1 MTRDL
6 QGGAERLPALPDDD
20 DELSPEL
27 ALVDPD
33 VAERARV
40 ALPDITLTEIRVSLS
55 IKVEQAPAP
64 AVQQPAPEPVA
75 VAESAPAPV
84 TGPPPA
90 LARPADRPAPPAYD
104 DIRGVFH
111 EPRLSPRGRRR
122 STLAALVILGVAA
135 GVALAM
141 PRALDGPKTSAN
153 RRSSAA
159 GVPAVPAAHRAKG
172 KGRSKAKPK
181 AHAKAAASP
190 TVHARPAHKA
200 KRVRRAPK
208 RHVVAP
214 PVSHR
219 KQKAPVVRPRVLPD
233 FVWVPVKNA
242 SGYLVEFR
250 AGSKVVLRART
261 RAARLHVLARQ
272 LRRGRYRWLVW
283 VVGTSGS
290 PVGKPIVD
298 SNVTIR

>member
-1 MTRDL
+1 VTSDL
-6 QGGAERLPALPDDD
+6 HSEAEPLPALLE

-33 VAERARV
+33 VAERARD
-40 ALPDITLTEIRVSLS
+40 AMPDVTLTEIRVSLS
-55 IKVEQAPAP
+55 IKIEQAAAP
-64 AVQQPAPEPVA
+64 AVQQPAPKPVA
-75 VAESAPAPV
+75 VAESAPASLQD
-84 TGPPPA
+84 PPSA
-90 LARPADRPAPPAYD
+90 LVRPGDRPAPPAYD

-111 EPRLSPRGRRR
+111 EPRLSPRSRRR

-159 GVPAVPAAHRAKG
+159 GVPVVPGAHRKKAKG
-172 KGRSKAKPK
+172 PSKAKPK
-181 AHAKAAASP
+181 AHAKAAAGP
-190 TVHARPAHKA
+190 TVHAHPAHKA
-200 KRVRRAPK
+200 KRARRAPK
-208 RHVVAP
+208 RHGAVP

-219 KQKAPVVRPRVLPD
+219 KPKAPVGRQRVLPD

-250 AGSKVVLRART
+250 SGSEVVLRART
-261 RAARLHVLARQ
+261 RAAKLRVLARQ

-283 VVGTSGS
+283 VVGKSGS